1 MKYLLVFSLLFFVHN
16 SFAGVTDSAKNV
28 WDKTK
33 DATNSAINTSIETGG
48 KVIESSKQAYASFSE
63 SSSPQE
69 LAEERFSEIWG
80 EALELLEDG
89 LGVMQET
96 KSAPDSAFFKKDKKS
111 LRTDFNEI
119 LDDIIS
125 LLNDPNIQD
134 HRDDINSL
142 RNQINETKKDI
153 TEYREKRVVA
163 PRENM
168 VKTTKSGYD
177 QKIKEAELDILE
189 FESEIEKI
197 HLQLLEWFKYIGL
210 ELDLNQITVLLARV
224 DSNNIIQMSAVF
236 DVLKMI
242 TERFV
247 ELTQT
252 SGEDIATARRYYG
265 MQVILIE
272 TVIFMQDKYIEKMN
286 NDYLPKLKVIILDT
300 VALKR
305 STQQS
310 ISKTSAQNRK
320 KVYQKNLEAQELT
333 LKVANLYL
341 NQLIDQRGKVINAKN
356 KMVGNLELAK
366 NTYDTVEISAEL
378 MNLMNSNKESFDVIM
393 SLQVPEIVPFENLE
407 MKEEFQRLSMKM
419 QGME

>member
-1 MKYLLVFSLLFFVHN
+1 MKYFLIFSLLVFVPN
-16 SFAGVTDSAKNV
+16 SFAGVVDSAKEA
-28 WDKTK
+28 WGKTK
-33 DATNSAINTSIETGG
+33 DATNSAINISIETGG

-63 SSSPQE
+63 SSPPQGF
-69 LAEERFSEIWG
+69 AEERFSEIWG
-80 EALELLEDG
+80 DALELLEKG
-89 LGVMQET
+89 LSVMQKT

-111 LRTDFNEI
+111 LRSDFNEI

-125 LLNDPNIQD
+125 LLNDPNIQNLKNE
-134 HRDDINSL
+134 ISSL

-153 TEYREKRVVA
+153 TKYREKRVVA

-177 QKIKEAELDILE
+177 QKIKEAKLDILK
-189 FESEIEKI
+189 FETQVEDI
-197 HLQLLEWFKYIGL
+197 HRQLLEHFKIFGL
-210 ELDLNQITVLLARV
+210 ELNLNQLTVLLARV

-236 DVLKMI
+236 NVLKMI

-252 SGEDIATARRYYG
+252 SGEDIETARRYYG

-272 TVIFMQDKYIEKMN
+272 TVIFMQDKYIEEMD
-286 NDYLPKLKVIILDT
+286 NDYLPKLEEITLET
-300 VALKR
+300 VTLQR
-305 STQQS
+305 NTQQS
-310 ISKTSAQNRK
+310 ISKTSAKNRK
-320 KVYQKNLEAQELT
+320 KVYQKNLKAQELT
-333 LKVANLYL
+333 LKVARLYMY
-341 NQLIDQRGKVINAKN
+341 QLKDHRGKVVNAKN
-356 KMVGNLELAK
+356 TMTVNLELAK

-393 SLQVPEIVPFENLE
+393 SLQVPEIIPFENLE

-419 QGME
+419 HGMK

>member
-1 MKYLLVFSLLFFVHN
+1 MKYILVFSLLFFAHN
-16 SFAGVTDSAKNV
+16 SFAGVSDSAKEA

-33 DATNSAINTSIETGG
+33 EVTNSAINISKEAGG

-69 LAEERFSEIWG
+69 VAEERFSEIWSD
-80 EALELLEDG
+80 ALELLEEG
-89 LGVMQET
+89 LTVMQET
-96 KSAPDSAFFKKDKKS
+96 KSAPDSSFFKKDKKS

-134 HRDDINSL
+134 HRNEINSL
-142 RNQINETKKDI
+142 RNKINETKQDI

-177 QKIKEAELDILE
+177 QKIKDAKQDIIE
-189 FESEIEKI
+189 FENHIEKI
-197 HLQLLEWFKYIGL
+197 HLLLLERFKHIGL
-210 ELDLNQITVLLARV
+210 DLDLNQITVLLARV
-224 DSNNIIQMSAVF
+224 DSNDIIQMSAVF

-252 SGEDIATARRYYG
+252 SGEDIETARRYYG

-272 TVIFMQDKYIEKMN
+272 TVIFMQDKYIEKMDN
-286 NDYLPKLKVIILDT
+286 EFLPKLKVIILDT
-300 VALKR
+300 VALIR
-305 STQQS
+305 STQKS
-310 ISKTSAQNRK
+310 ISKTSAQDRK
-320 KVYQKNLEAQELT
+320 KVYKKNLEAQELT
-333 LKVANLYL
+333 MEVALLYMG
-341 NQLIDQRGKVINAKN
+341 QLEDQREKVVVAKT
-356 KMVGNLELAK
+356 KMVENLELAK

-378 MNLMNSNKESFDVIM
+378 LNLMNSNKESFDVIM